1 MTYVSIHRASSLL
14 IKTSTVKLENGVA
27 TDTLNIE
34 VIDESG
40 SLTCVTIFVG
50 KKTALSNP
58 TKWDNIQ
65 LINQV

>member
-1 MTYVSIHRASSLL
+1 MNTISIHGASSLL
-14 IKTSTVKLENGVA
+14 IKTKTLKLGNGEAV
-27 TDTLNIE
+27 DTLSIE
-34 VIDESG
+34 VSDEAG
-40 SLTCVTIFVG
+40 SLTCVTVFVG

>member
-14 IKTSTVKLENGVA
+14 IKTSTVKLGNGVA

-58 TKWDNIQ
+58 TGWDNIQ